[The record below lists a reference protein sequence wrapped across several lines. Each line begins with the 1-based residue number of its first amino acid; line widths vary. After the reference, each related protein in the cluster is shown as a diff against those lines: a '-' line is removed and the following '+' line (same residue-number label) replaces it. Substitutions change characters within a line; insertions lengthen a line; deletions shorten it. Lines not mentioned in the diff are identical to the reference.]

1 MLYKSK
7 KSKNM
12 NQANNSK
19 IFQDI
24 TDVYE
29 FIKDKQIVTD
39 SRSLI
44 AVPSESVFFAF
55 KGKHTDGNQFVE
67 EMYAKGVRAFVTNLE
82 SSNFQ
87 HLEGLW
93 VRAPHTLTALQE
105 LATFHRLQF
114 PHLEVIGI
122 TGSNGKTIVK
132 EWLSQLLQGKF
143 SLVKS
148 PKSYNS
154 QLGVPLS
161 VWQIKA
167 HHQIGIF
174 EAGISKPAEMVKLS
188 QIIQPT
194 LGIFT
199 NIGTAHDEGF
209 HSRQEKIREKL
220 QLFQHSRLLIYC
232 IDYEDIMEEV
242 LKSKPTYQTLTWGRK
257 ANAHIQILNTER
269 HAERQTLSVQYHFQN
284 RLSQEKSGNY
294 LLSLPFSDMASVE
307 NGMHC
312 VAMLLYL
319 GYDFAEIQS
328 LIYQQFAG
336 KNKALPMRLELKRG
350 IHQCTLID
358 DTYTND
364 LQALSVALDFMNQQ
378 QQKQTSEQSLKRKTL
393 ILSDILHTNMA
404 SENVYQ
410 QVARML
416 ESNAISKL
424 IGIGQDIRALS
435 AFQEETKHI
444 EKYFYSDTE
453 EFIQD
458 FLQGSIHFQNEQIL
472 IKGARKF
479 QFDKITAYLQEKV
492 HGTRLEIN
500 LDALV
505 HNLKFYKSLL
515 KPQTKVMV
523 MVKAFAY
530 GSGSAEVASVLQYQ
544 NVDYLAV
551 AYTDEGVHLRE
562 NGIRLPIMVMNPSEE
577 TFDKIIQYRLEPEI
591 YSFRLLSQ
599 FLNYVKMAQ
608 INMATPLPIHLKLD
622 TGMRRLGFEVME
634 IEEVGKILSQH
645 TSLKVA
651 SIFTHLAG
659 ADEERHNAFSLQQLT
674 NFQKAA
680 NLLENLLGYHLIKHA
695 LNSAGITR
703 WADYQMDMVRLGI
716 GLYGVEANGFFQQ
729 HLQNVTTL
737 KTTISQIKNIKKG
750 ETVGYGR
757 RWEAQQDSK
766 IGTIA
771 IGYADGYDRR
781 FSNGLGKVFVKG
793 KLAPIIGS
801 VCMDMSM
808 IDLTDTDVEEGE
820 EVIVFGK
827 EVSVIDLAKSINTI
841 PYELFT
847 GIGERVKRVFFTE

>member
-1 MLYKSK
+1 
-7 KSKNM
+7 M
-12 NQANNSK
+12 NKETN
-19 IFQDI
+19 I
-24 TDVYE
+24 TRVQNIAEAYWL
-29 FIKDKQIVTD
+29 IKDKQIVTD
-39 SRSLI
+39 SRSLL
-44 AVPSESVFFAF
+44 AVPNESVFFAF
-55 KGKHTDGNQFVE
+55 KGKHADGNQFVE
-67 EMYAKGVRAFVTNLE
+67 EMHARGVRAFVTNLE

-93 VRAPHTLTALQE
+93 IQVPHTLIALQE
-105 LATFHRLQF
+105 LATLHRLQF
-114 PHLEVIGI
+114 PRLEVIGI

-143 SLVKS
+143 ALVKS

-161 VWQIKA
+161 IWQIKE

-174 EAGISKPAEMVKLS
+174 EAGISKPAEMVKLA

-209 HSRQEKIREKL
+209 KSRQEKIREKL
-220 QLFQHSRLLIYC
+220 QLFQQCKLLVYC
-232 IDYEDIMEEV
+232 NDYEEITKEI
-242 LKSKPTYQTLTWGRK
+242 LASSPRFQTLTWGRK
-257 ANAHIQILNTER
+257 THANIQILRTER
-269 HAERQTLSVQYHFQN
+269 HTDKQILFIQCHFQN
-284 RLSQEKSGNY
+284 LLGKELSGNY

-307 NGMHC
+307 NCMHC

-319 GYDFAEIQS
+319 GYDFAEVQH
-328 LIYQQFAG
+328 LVAQQLEG
-336 KNKALPMRLELKRG
+336 KNKALPMRLELKKG
-350 IHQCTLID
+350 IHQCMLID

-364 LQALSVALDFMNQQ
+364 LQALSIALDFMNQQ
-378 QQKQTSEQSLKRKTL
+378 QQKYAFGKASKRKTL
-393 ILSDILHTNMA
+393 ILSDILYTNLPA
-404 SENVYQ
+404 ENIYQ
-410 QVARML
+410 QVAQL
-416 ESNAISKL
+416 LVSNGITKL
-424 IGIGQDIRALS
+424 VGIGRDIRTLLH
-435 AFQEETKHI
+435 FQEGIKDV
-444 EKYFYSDTE
+444 EKYFYAHTE
-453 EFIQD
+453 EFIHD
-458 FLQGSIHFQNEQIL
+458 FLQGKIHFQNEQIL

-479 QFDKITAYLQEKV
+479 QFDRITAYLQEKV

-515 KPQTKVMV
+515 KPQTKIMV

-530 GSGSAEVASVLQYQ
+530 GSGSVEIASVLQYQ

-577 TFDKIIQYRLEPEI
+577 TFDKIVQYRLEPEI
-591 YSFRLLSQ
+591 YSFRLLEQ
-599 FLNYVKMAQ
+599 FLNYVHISQ
-608 INMATPLPIHLKLD
+608 TETPLPIHLKVD
-622 TGMRRLGFEVME
+622 TGMRRLGFEVTE

-645 TSLKVA
+645 QELRVA
-651 SIFTHLAG
+651 SMFTHLAG
-659 ADEERHNAFSLQQLT
+659 ADEEKHNAFSLQQLA
-674 NFQKAA
+674 NFQKTA
-680 NLLENLLGYHLIKHA
+680 NLLEHHLGYRFIKHA

-737 KTTISQIKNIKKG
+737 KTTISQIKQIRKG

-757 RWEAQQDSK
+757 RWTAQQDSK

-793 KLAPIIGS
+793 KFAPIIGS
-801 VCMDMSM
+801 ICMDMSM
-808 IDLTDTDVEEGE
+808 IDLTGIEVEEGE
-820 EVIVFGK
+820 EVIIFGK
-827 EVSVIDLAKSINTI
+827 EVSVVDLAKQIGTI

>member
-1 MLYKSK
+1 
-7 KSKNM
+7 M

-19 IFQDI
+19 IVQNV
-24 TDVYE
+24 TDAYA

-55 KGKHTDGNQFVE
+55 KGKHADGNQFVA

-87 HLEGLW
+87 YLEGLW
-93 VRAPHTLTALQE
+93 VQVPHTLTALQE
-105 LATFHRLQF
+105 LATFHRSQF
-114 PHLEVIGI
+114 THLEVIGI

-174 EAGISKPAEMVKLS
+174 EAGISKSAEMVKLA
-188 QIIQPT
+188 QMIQPT

-232 IDYEDIMEEV
+232 NDYEDITQEI
-242 LKSKPTYQTLTWGRK
+242 LKSTPRFQMFTWGRK
-257 ANAHIQILNTER
+257 TNANLQILSTESLTD
-269 HAERQTLSVQYHFQN
+269 RQILSIRYRFQN
-284 RLSQEKSGNY
+284 RLLQEKSGNY
-294 LLSLPFSDMASVE
+294 LLSLPFTDMASVE

-328 LIYQQFAG
+328 LIGQQFEG
-336 KNKALPMRLELKRG
+336 KNKALPMRLELKKG

-378 QQKQTSEQSLKRKTL
+378 HHRQAFGQSLKRKTL
-393 ILSDILHTNMA
+393 ILSDILHTNMP
-404 SENVYQ
+404 SDDIYR
-410 QVARML
+410 QVVHL
-416 ESNAISKL
+416 LVSNGINKL
-424 IGIGQDIRALS
+424 VGIGQDIRTIS
-435 AFQEETKHI
+435 AFQEEIKDI

-458 FLQGSIHFQNEQIL
+458 FLEGKVHFQNEQIL
-472 IKGARKF
+472 IKGARRF
-479 QFDKITAYLQEKV
+479 QFDRITAYLQEKV

-530 GSGSAEVASVLQYQ
+530 GNGSAEVASVLQYQ

-591 YSFRLLSQ
+591 YSFRLLKQ
-599 FLNYVKMAQ
+599 FLNYVKIAQ
-608 INMATPLPIHLKLD
+608 ANITTPLPIHLKVD
-622 TGMRRLGFEVME
+622 TGMRRLGFEITE
-634 IEEVGKILSQH
+634 IEEVGRILSQS
-645 TSLKVA
+645 TELKVA

-659 ADEERHNAFSLQQLT
+659 ADEEKHNMFSLQQLT
-674 NFQKAA
+674 DFQKVA
-680 NLLENLLGYHLIKHA
+680 NVLENLLGYPFIKHA

-716 GLYGVEANGFFQQ
+716 GLYGVEANGFFQK

-737 KTTISQIKNIKKG
+737 KTTISQIKKIKKG

-757 RWEAQQDSK
+757 RWEAKQDCK

-781 FSNGLGKVFVKG
+781 FSNGMGKVFVQG

-808 IDLTDTDVEEGE
+808 IDLTGIEVEEGE